1 MPLGSE
7 SRRKYEGYM
16 DPQTLRSMENNAEFD
31 VNEDELKSY
40 LSREEVENEY
50 PEGWSTGGEVGGP
63 FSALTPSM
71 WPVSLLKKKR
81 DEEIKGGRDGEEDKT
96 EIDYDEFGFR
106 IDEEDGPEDIS
117 NRLRSSKVFF
127 DHEEKQRLKW
137 IAHLEFSSSDPES
150 GASLC
155 WDSVVQNINKTETL
169 RNMVLEGIPHSCRAE
184 VWKRLAS
191 SMEKKN
197 TSQISYKQ
205 IVRSSSIDHLMTSKQ
220 IEKDLLRTIP
230 TNICFSNPKSI
241 GIPRLRR
248 ILRGLAWLFPEIGY
262 CQGMGMIVAMFL
274 LIMEEEDT
282 FWIMTT
288 VIENLLPSSYFS
300 PSLIGVQADQ
310 LVLRTLIASI
320 LPELEEILS
329 RHDIELALITLNWF
343 LTLFSSVLHVKII
356 LRIWDVLLF
365 DGSKILFQVSIAMLK
380 MNMDKLL
387 KAENCADV
395 FNILSMIPSTIDD
408 ADELLRIVNHDLSSI
423 SDVIIETHRR
433 RHLAVILSEQ
443 GSWKTGIE
451 PSSVGPPNRRSFKR
465 SKSFV
470 ENLLPFG
477 NDDGSLLLHGE
488 DRKNKNIRQTECL
501 VLLREA
507 ILRIARYFEVAEP
520 NVDFDLNTDYSA
532 EAHKKDIEVYMA
544 ISQSKLKRAR
554 AIVDFERNDDDEL
567 GFLKNDIITIINQ
580 KDEHC
585 WMGEVN
591 EHTGW
596 FPAKFVEVLD
606 ERSKKY
612 SFAGDDSVNQM
623 ITDLVRGIFCPALKN
638 ILDHGLK
645 KSSLLLGPCHPWLFI
660 QEAASKE
667 VEKDFN
673 SVYSRLIL
681 CKTFRLNED
690 GKVLSPEELLFRCV
704 ELINYT
710 HDPMHAQ
717 MDVKL
722 RSLVCLGLNEQVLH
736 LWLEAL
742 ASNEEIVKK
751 WYQDRSFMNSP
762 GWVQVKCELRILAQ
776 FSFTLNPDWELS
788 DPKNKTLDPR
798 PLKDGVRAMLVKHHL
813 FSWDL

>member
-1 MPLGSE
+1 MSLV
-7 SRRKYEGYM
+7 K
-16 DPQTLRSMENNAEFD
+16 
-31 VNEDELKSY
+31 LKREKERERDSPSKIFKLPNKKVLLIIIQDATRIRITTY

-567 GFLKNDIITIINQ
+567 GFLKKMILLPSSIRKTNI
-580 KDEHC
+580 
-585 WMGEVN
+585 V
-591 EHTGW
+591 GW
-596 FPAKFVEVLD
+596 GKSMNTLD
-606 ERSKKY
+606 
-612 SFAGDDSVNQM
+612 GDDSVNQM

-660 QEAASKE
+660 QEAA
-667 VEKDFN
+667 N
-673 SVYSRLIL
+673 
-681 CKTFRLNED
+681 

-788 DPKNKTLDPR
+788 DPKNKTLDAR
-798 PLKDGVRAMLVKHHL
+798 PLKDGVRDMLVKHHL